1 MIASIRLRGVGPVE
15 DLIADVDP
23 KGHVVFAG
31 PSMSGK
37 STTTRALL
45 GLWTGETPEV
55 RDGAEKAETSVV
67 TGGGTALTTT
77 VTPSGSWTRSV
88 QRKGE
93 PKASRPG
100 SHAEFATWT
109 GAAAHPDLVRVIAFP
124 RAWEALYTSEL
135 GRPFRDLLMRV
146 LPPADLQARIRAKMA
161 EAGLDVS
168 DADLAVAIKAGTGAA
183 ARFLPLPASDPDY
196 PMLLVKKLRAAQ
208 TEANTVLRTADALLL
223 AGLQRM
229 EKARAEKVDA
239 PTKDAID
246 AADRTI
252 AANRAWETYD
262 VAHRTWKL
270 ADDTRAAKETERENW
285 RARKAALG
293 ERPVVD
299 AEARQAARIKVE
311 TLTAKVDKL
320 RQDEAAAKAREEA
333 EAKAEAQR
341 AADAERA
348 AEASRLAEARRIKEA
363 SEAEARRLED
373 EARYARELE
382 EVRLKAAQTPMGA
395 SLPMFGGGSS
405 GGAASRGSSPTPVPA
420 SPVAVAAARLAE
432 RAEFTVIE
440 HPRRQDAG
448 LLVRRTADGTE
459 TEIGSD
465 GGEPEDQT
473 FGRNWSWVPDELQ
486 AVEDRANEDRA
497 ALLAEI
503 QRLTAEVA
511 RLSPVRV
518 PR

>member
-1 MIASIRLRGVGPVE
+1 MISSLVLRNLGPVAE
-15 DLIADVDP
+15 LIATIDFR
-23 KGHVVFAG
+23 GHVVFAG

-37 STTTRALL
+37 SSSTRALL
-45 GLWTGETPEV
+45 GLWTGDTPEV

-67 TGGGTALTTT
+67 TGGGTTLTTT

-88 QRKGE
+88 QKKGE
-93 PKASRPG
+93 PKATRAN

-109 GAAAHPDLVRVIAFP
+109 GAAAYPDLVRVIAFP

-146 LPPADLQARIRAKMA
+146 LPPADLQARIRAKMT
-161 EAGLDVS
+161 EAGLAVS

-196 PMLLVKKLRAAQ
+196 PMLLVKKLKASQ
-208 TEANTVLRTADALLL
+208 TEANQVLKTADALLL
-223 AGLQRM
+223 AGLQRL
-229 EKARAEKVDA
+229 EAAKAAKVDA
-239 PTKDAID
+239 PTADAVR
-246 AADRTI
+246 AADATL
-252 AANRAWETYD
+252 AAAKEWDAHD
-262 VAHRTWKL
+262 VALRTWKV
-270 ADDTRAAKETERENW
+270 ADADRSAKEAERTGW

-293 ERPVVD
+293 DRPVVD
-299 AEARQAARIKVE
+299 AEARQAARVKVE
-311 TLTAKVDKL
+311 TLQAKVDRA
-320 RQDEAAAKAREEA
+320 RQEEVAAKARGEA
-333 EAKAEAQR
+333 EAKAEKQRLEQEARSAEAARTAEAQR
-341 AADAERA
+341 VET
-348 AEASRLAEARRIKEA
+348 EARHT
-363 SEAEARRLED
+363 
-373 EARYARELE
+373 RELE
-382 EVRLKAAQTPMGA
+382 AARLKAAQTPVGA

-405 GGAASRGSSPTPVPA
+405 GGSAPRASSPTLVPA

-432 RAEFTVIE
+432 RVEFTVIE
-440 HPRRQDAG
+440 HPRRENCG

-465 GGEPEDQT
+465 GGEPEDQY
-473 FGRNWSWVPDELQ
+473 FFRDWSWVPDALQ

-503 QRLTAEVA
+503 QRLNAEVA
-511 RLSPVRV
+511 RLSTVRV

>member
-15 DLIADVDP
+15 ELIADVDP

-55 RDGAEKAETSVV
+55 RDGAEKAETTVV
-67 TGGGTALTTT
+67 TGGGTTLTTT

-93 PKASRPG
+93 PKATRYG

-109 GAAAHPDLVRVIAFP
+109 GAAAYPDLVRVIAFP

-161 EAGLDVS
+161 EAGLEVS

-183 ARFLPLPASDPDY
+183 ARFLPLPPSDPDY
-196 PMLLVKKLRAAQ
+196 PLLLVKKLKAAQ

-223 AGLQRM
+223 AGLQRL
-229 EKARAEKVDA
+229 EKAKAEKVDA
-239 PTKDAID
+239 PSKDAVE
-246 AADRTI
+246 AAEKTI
-252 AANRAWETYD
+252 AANREWETYD
-262 VAHRTWKL
+262 IAHRAWKV
-270 ADDTRAAKETERENW
+270 ADDARAAKETERENW
-285 RARKAALG
+285 RARKAGLG
-293 ERPVVD
+293 ERPTVD
-299 AEARQAARIKVE
+299 AEARLAARMKVE
-311 TLTAKVDKL
+311 RLQASVDKA
-320 RQDEAAAKAREEA
+320 RQEEVAAKAREEA
-333 EAKAEAQR
+333 EARAEKQR
-341 AADAERA
+341 MADAERA
-348 AEASRLAEARRIKEA
+348 AEAARI
-363 SEAEARRLED
+363 AEARRLED
-373 EARYARELE
+373 ETRHARELE
-382 EVRLKAAQTPMGA
+382 AARLRAAQTPVGA

-405 GGAASRGSSPTPVPA
+405 GGAASRGSSPTPAPT
-420 SPVAVAAARLAE
+420 SPVALAAARLAE

-440 HPRRQDAG
+440 HPRRKDCG

-473 FGRNWSWVPDELQ
+473 FGRDWSWVPDELQ

-511 RLSPVRV
+511 RLSPTRV